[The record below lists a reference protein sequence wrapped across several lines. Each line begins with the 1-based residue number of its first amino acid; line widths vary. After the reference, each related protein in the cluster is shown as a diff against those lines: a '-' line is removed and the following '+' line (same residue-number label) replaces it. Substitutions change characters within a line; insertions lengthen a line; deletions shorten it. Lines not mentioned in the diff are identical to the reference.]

1 VCWVGG
7 MKGGWVAFFFVE
19 EWGFWRPRGGGGGGG
34 VGEGGGGGEWGGAV
48 GEGGVGERER
58 RCFGG
63 RKGVFDWGG

>member
-1 VCWVGG
+1 MCWVGG

-19 EWGFWRPRGGGGGGG
+19 EWGFWRPR
-34 VGEGGGGGEWGGAV
+34 GAV